1 MNMKLKL
8 YVKNITKIIYSLI
21 QSDTSIMSHPTGHI
35 LGLFFFYLNLF
46 YLIICLLVRMDDD
59 YAGILAPDSRLP
71 FPDSVTLSP
80 SPFSTPT
87 LYKNT

>member
-1 MNMKLKL
+1 MFTDSEW
-8 YVKNITKIIYSLI
+8 YIYYGPPYR
-21 QSDTSIMSHPTGHI
+21 TYFGVV
-35 LGLFFFYLNLF
+35 FFYLNLF